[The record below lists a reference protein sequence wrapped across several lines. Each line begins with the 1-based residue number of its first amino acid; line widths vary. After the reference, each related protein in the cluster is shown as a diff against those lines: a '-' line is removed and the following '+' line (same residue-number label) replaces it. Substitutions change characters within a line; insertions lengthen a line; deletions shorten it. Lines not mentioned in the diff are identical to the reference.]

1 MKKAIAMSLL
11 MLSVVMSVHAK
22 TNNTDVK
29 KEEKRAQPIAGFR
42 LFDLSTKVPQLIEG
56 NQFSRAIPHQLC
68 IFVENVEVKEQ
79 NLLAEYFVAPAP
91 MRMQAENAETRTTED
106 GTGNLIIF
114 KLPKADIAGGTITQ
128 CWQFSK
134 NHPVGTYQLELQ
146 FNDIVF
152 KGLAFQILK

>member
-1 MKKAIAMSLL
+1 MKKIIAMSLL
-11 MLSVVMSVHAK
+11 MFSVVMSVNAK
-22 TNNTDVK
+22 NTVASK
-29 KEEKRAQPIAGFR
+29 KEEQIAQPIAGFR
-42 LFDLSTKVPQLIEG
+42 LFDLSGKAPQLIEG
-56 NQFSRAIPHQLC
+56 NKFSRAKPHQLC

-91 MRMQAENAETRTTED
+91 IRMQAENAETRTTGD

-114 KLPKADIAGGTITQ
+114 NLPKANIASGAITQ

-134 NHPVGTYQLELQ
+134 NDPVGTYQLELQ